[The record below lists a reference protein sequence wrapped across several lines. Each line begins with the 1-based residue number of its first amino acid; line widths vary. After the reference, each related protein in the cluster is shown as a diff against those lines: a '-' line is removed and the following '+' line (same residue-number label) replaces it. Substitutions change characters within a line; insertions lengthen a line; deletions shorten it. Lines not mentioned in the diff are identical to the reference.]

1 LIRFCI
7 ATEVETGIK
16 EVFSKFDLALF
27 KKLQPPVFQLKVNR
41 FDGCLEGDKIELD
54 ISVLGISQKWLGIVT
69 QFSQS
74 EEMIQFT
81 DEGLELPGVLKKWE
95 HKHRISKLGKGS
107 LISDDI
113 SYSTGNFILDRL
125 IYPFLYLQFYYRK
138 KIYKEYFRI

>member
-1 LIRFCI
+1 MRFCI
-7 ATEVETGIK
+7 PAEVETGIK

-74 EEMIQFT
+74 EELIQFT
-81 DEGLELPGVLKKWE
+81 DEGLELPGVLKKWQ
-95 HKHRISKLGKGS
+95 HIHRISKLGTGS